1 MRRQTCLAIIAVI
14 IAGIYLQSCQDGIFA
29 TVWAIQHAIEV
40 NPGGINGPA
49 ECQNQ
54 LKIDEAVLGVEK

>member
-1 MRRQTCLAIIAVI
+1 MGTCRA
-14 IAGIYLQSCQDGIFA
+14 CDG
-29 TVWAIQHAIEV
+29 TGVCKTCKGSGYTES
-40 NPGGINGPA
+40 A